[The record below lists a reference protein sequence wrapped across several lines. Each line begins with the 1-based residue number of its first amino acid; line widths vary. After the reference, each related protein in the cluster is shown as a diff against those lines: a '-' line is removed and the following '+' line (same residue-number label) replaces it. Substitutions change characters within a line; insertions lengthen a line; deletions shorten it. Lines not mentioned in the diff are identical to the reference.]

1 MGLVIRVGYQMWMV
15 MAIINLAE
23 VAKTLLLIRIIQSK
37 SYPQLL
43 SRVWKVEAALL
54 DHPEK

>member
-1 MGLVIRVGYQMWMV
+1 MWMV
-15 MAIINLAE
+15 MAIINLVE
-23 VAKTLLLIRIIQSK
+23 VAKTLNLIKTIQSK

-54 DHPEK
+54 VHPEK